1 MDDKKKPFVF
11 QKGIFSP
18 PPMVA
23 VVGGLGKMGAVFAAL
38 FEKSGCHVSIID
50 KPDFPKTNENA
61 DKDAD
66 KSGKDKE
73 QSSSHLSSH
82 LSQSK
87 KIISQSDI
95 VVLAAPLSQMDK
107 VIRQYVPHIS
117 KGALLLDIASVKQIF
132 LEQMIAFAGDGVEII
147 GAHPLFGPYPKIE
160 GQRIVLCPVANTACG
175 NASDRNPSDGEATDG
190 NFSSENSSNRNATFE
205 KDTDENAPY
214 RNSSNGNGSS
224 LDGNFSN
231 GDAKKFKW
239 FDIIKAF
246 LSHHK
251 LLQITCDAKTH
262 DENVALTQ
270 SLLHAILFSLVGAVG
285 KKKKTMEQVLE
296 FTTPLFKIE
305 SDLAA
310 RLLSQEGS
318 LYADIAFKNPN
329 TLDAMKSFREV
340 FDGFIHCLEQK
351 DSLVY
356 QAMIEELRPTF
367 VSLEAACENSRKWV
381 ENSPVDLEKDLSAS
395 IKE

>member
-18 PPMVA
+18 PPLVA
-23 VVGGLGKMGAVFAAL
+23 LVGGLGKMGAVFAAL
-38 FEKSGCHVSIID
+38 FEKSGCRVSIID
-50 KPDFPKTNENA
+50 KPDFSKTNENV
-61 DKDAD
+61 DKG
-66 KSGKDKE
+66 GKDKE

-132 LEQMIAFAGDGVEII
+132 LEQMIAFAGEGVEII

-175 NASDRNPSDGEATDG
+175 NASAVNATDG
-190 NFSSENSSNRNATFE
+190 NPSDENSSNGNAAFE
-205 KDTDENAPY
+205 KATDENAPY
-214 RNSSNGNGSS
+214 GNSSNRNSANRNGNS
-224 LDGNFSN
+224 LDGNFSP

-340 FDGFIHCLEQK
+340 FDGFIKCLEQK

>member
-1 MDDKKKPFVF
+1 MMDDKKKPFVF

-18 PPMVA
+18 PPLVA
-23 VVGGLGKMGAVFAAL
+23 LVGGLGKMGALFVGL
-38 FEKSGCHVSIID
+38 FEKSGCGVSIID
-50 KPDFPKTNENA
+50 KPDFSQANNGA
-61 DKDAD
+61 N

-73 QSSSHLSSH
+73 QSFPHLSSN
-82 LSQSK
+82 LSESK

-95 VVLAAPLSQMDK
+95 VVLAVPLSQMDK
-107 VIRQYVPHIS
+107 VIREYVPHIS

-132 LEQMIAFAGDGVEII
+132 LEQMITCAGDGVEII

-175 NASDRNPSDGEATDG
+175 NTFDRRAAD
-190 NFSSENSSNRNATFE
+190 ENSSN
-205 KDTDENAPY
+205 K
-214 RNSSNGNGSS
+214 
-224 LDGNFSN
+224 NFSN
-231 GDAKKFKW
+231 GGAKKFKW
-239 FDIIKAF
+239 LDIIKAF
-246 LSHHK
+246 LFHHK

-270 SLLHAILFSLVGAVG
+270 SLLHAILFSLVGVVD

-340 FDGFIHCLEQK
+340 FDGFIKCLEEK

-356 QAMIEELRPTF
+356 QTMIEKLKPTF
-367 VSLEAACENSRKWV
+367 VSLEEACENSKKWV
-381 ENSPVDLEKDLSAS
+381 ENSPIVDLEKDLSTS